1 MFARYL
7 VYAGCMGRA
16 QITDSVRWGM
26 IGCGDVTEVKSGPA
40 FQKANGSQLVAV
52 MRRNA
57 ELAADYARRH
67 RVPRWYNDADALIAD
82 PDVNAVY
89 VATPVGTHLEYALR
103 ACRAGK
109 PVYVEKPMARTY
121 EECRVMLNAFRDAD
135 LPLYSAYYRRAQRR
149 FLKVREMVQS
159 GALGTVTGVVL
170 RFFAPAQDFSG
181 HDVPWRL
188 TAEHGGGGLVMDL
201 GSHAVDMVDFILG
214 PIEDAR
220 GQARNIAS
228 SYEVED
234 VVSLTFSAGGVP
246 GVALW
251 DFAASRDLDVFE
263 ISGTAGHISLSV
275 FGNEPVRLV
284 GPDGVTEFDL
294 PKPKHV
300 QQPLVQQ
307 VVDDLLGRGTCVSTG
322 ESGARASRVLDAALE
337 GYYGG
342 RNDAFWER
350 PETWP
355 GARGPHRPR

>member
-1 MFARYL
+1 MFGRSL
-7 VYAGCMGRA
+7 VYAGRMGRI

-57 ELAADYARRH
+57 KLAADYAHRH
-67 RVPRWYNDADALIAD
+67 GVPRWYNDADELVAD
-82 PDVNAVY
+82 PDVDAVY
-89 VATPVGTHLEYALR
+89 VATPVSSHLEHALR

-109 PVYVEKPMARTY
+109 PVYVEKPMARSY
-121 EECRVMLNAFRDAD
+121 AECRVMLDAFRDAD
-135 LPLYSAYYRRAQRR
+135 LPLFTAYYRRAQPR

-159 GALGTVTGVVL
+159 GALGTATGVVL
-170 RFFAPAQDFSG
+170 RYVTPMQDIDG
-181 HDVPWRL
+181 RNVPWRL

-201 GSHAVDMVDFILG
+201 GSHAVDIVDFILG
-214 PIEDAR
+214 PIEGAS
-220 GQARNIAS
+220 GQAQNIAS
-228 SYEVED
+228 GYEVED

-251 DFAASRDLDVFE
+251 DFAASLDADHLE
-263 ISGTAGHISLSV
+263 IFGTTGRISLSV
-275 FGNEPVRLV
+275 FGNDPVRLM

-307 VVDDLLGRGTCVSTG
+307 VVDDLLGRGTCLSTG

-342 RNDAFWER
+342 RGDAFWER

-355 GARGPHRPR
+355 GARNPDRAR